1 MNSFLHLMH
10 YFVYILFS
18 EKLNQFYKGSTS
30 DLQGRIQ
37 RHNAGLE
44 LHTSKGVPWRLIWST
59 VKDTK
64 SEAYQLE
71 LKLKNLSV
79 NRMCQFIIKYAEG
92 TSSPDELLFIKQ
104 LSGC

>member
-1 MNSFLHLMH
+1 MN

-30 DLQGRIQ
+30 DIQLRIQ

-44 LHTSKGVPWRLIWST
+44 LHTSKGIPWRLVWST
-59 VKDTK
+59 EKETK
-64 SEAYQLE
+64 SEAYRLA

-79 NRMCQFIIKYAEG
+79 NRMCLFILKYSEG
-92 TSSPDELLFIKQ
+92 ASSPDELLFIKQ